1 MGAMGD
7 HGRPWETMETRE
19 TMGDQGDHGRP
30 CLTYLTLLE
39 SELRMTVSELE
50 QVLLDR
56 QHQKPMEKYREQP
69 SCDPSLGRLEHKM

>member
-1 MGAMGD
+1 MGDQGD
-7 HGRPWETMETRE
+7 HGRPWKPWETME
-19 TMGDQGDHGRP
+19 DHGRP